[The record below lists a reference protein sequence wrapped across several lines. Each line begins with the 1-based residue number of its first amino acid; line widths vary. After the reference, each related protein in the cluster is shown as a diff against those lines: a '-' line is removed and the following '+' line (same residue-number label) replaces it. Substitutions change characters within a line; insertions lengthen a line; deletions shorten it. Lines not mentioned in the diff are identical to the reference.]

1 MEDKRSIHP
10 PLLSDEEFTEL
21 MSAEYERQGQ
31 PVDQLASQRI
41 WQRLAAVQS
50 TPRQSSM
57 SRKWYATAALISFFF
72 VTPLLFV
79 QWPQDDI
86 WRPKGAGGATV
97 ETPLSAYVLC
107 ADGKTM
113 PLPEKVTVG
122 TTIMFKVDLSRP
134 AIVALALARNGQ
146 APQLRFTTELEAG
159 SQSVLARN
167 GVAYGY
173 TVEHDDVSLRFCAQ
187 GSESRDRLNQLI
199 KNLPNKW
206 PELAA
211 NQCIELPIQ

>member
-1 MEDKRSIHP
+1 MEDKRSIRP

-31 PVDQLASQRI
+31 PVDQLASHRI
-41 WQRLAAVQS
+41 WQRLEAAQS
-50 TPRQSSM
+50 TPRSSM
-57 SRKWYATAALISFFF
+57 SRKWYAVAALISFFSL
-72 VTPLLFV
+72 TPLLFT

-86 WRPKGAGGATV
+86 WRPKGVGGAAV

-107 ADGKTM
+107 ADGNLT
-113 PLPEKVTVG
+113 PLPEKVDAG
-122 TTIMFKVDLSRP
+122 TTIMFKVDLYRP

-159 SQSVLARN
+159 SQSVLAHN

-173 TVEHDDVSLRFCAQ
+173 TIEHDDVSLRFCAQ
-187 GSESRDRLNQLI
+187 GSESRDGLNKLI
-199 KNLPNKW
+199 KNLTNKW

-211 NQCIELPIQ
+211 NQCVELSIQ